1 MNKIKDG
8 LMKQQEEEFELELSY
23 QEWLRDNFS
32 EPSECELNKMEQD
45 FLQKPHYL
53 SSRII
58 THKALN
64 NTFYIEKVEHFLE
77 NFKIKLGT

>member
-1 MNKIKDG
+1 MSKMKEN

-32 EPSECELNKMEQD
+32 EPSEYELNKMEQD

-64 NTFYIEKVEHFLE
+64 NTNYKE
-77 NFKIKLGT
+77 NWSIL